1 VEHLTGLRPRIVS
14 LSPHRL
20 NDVWEDVLRVGQ
32 ALERRAQ
39 AELLVKSYRQ
49 QLMSLQDSTANLGN
63 KPRVAV
69 LEWLDP
75 LMAAGN
81 WTPELV
87 AYAGGENVFGEVGQH
102 SPWLRWEE
110 LQAADP
116 DVLVLSPCGFTLE
129 RTMMD
134 LPLLQ
139 QHPAWQS
146 LSAVSNRRVYA
157 IDGNAYLNRSGPRLV
172 ESAELLARALWLEQI
187 EIDVSINGW
196 RNLK

>member
-1 VEHLTGLRPRIVS
+1 
-14 LSPHRL
+14 
-20 NDVWEDVLRVGQ
+20 LRVGQ

-49 QLMSLQDSTANLGN
+49 RLMSLQDSTANLGN

-87 AYAGGENVFGEVGQH
+87 AYAGGENIFGEVGQH

>member
-1 VEHLTGLRPRIVS
+1 
-14 LSPHRL
+14 
-20 NDVWEDVLRVGQ
+20 
-32 ALERRAQ
+32 
-39 AELLVKSYRQ
+39 
-49 QLMSLQDSTANLGN
+49 MSLQDSTANLGN

-87 AYAGGENVFGEVGQH
+87 AYAGGENIFGEVGQH